1 MAQTPTDH
9 RNAARHLAEEMYTT
23 AIATCSLDDL
33 QAAIGALDAKMDALP
48 GTLNA
53 TQSLRTNLI
62 QALPEPFK
70 SRSTAAEKALALGLW
85 ALQEAGVL

>member
-1 MAQTPTDH
+1 MP
-9 RNAARHLAEEMYTT
+9 
-23 AIATCSLDDL
+23 
-33 QAAIGALDAKMDALP
+33 
-48 GTLNA
+48 